1 MTAVGRRVFP
11 VQGRPLPLRR
21 RVQLAGEILT
31 VYRRARRLMH
41 SVNLAEALAALRQVD
56 PAVPAGAT
64 PDQQRFAA
72 VRLGRAVVLVL
83 ALLPTD
89 RRCLV
94 RSLVLS
100 CLLARRGIPAL
111 LVLGVRPDGDQ
122 PFVAHAWVEYDGQAV
137 TPDEGYNRLHAL

>member
-1 MTAVGRRVFP
+1 VGPPVFP
-11 VQGRPLPLRR
+11 VQGRRLPLRR
-21 RVQLAGEILT
+21 RLQLAGEILA

-41 SVNLAEALAALRQVD
+41 SVNLADALAALRQSA
-56 PAVPAGAT
+56 PVPPRRAS
-64 PDQQRFAA
+64 PDQERFAA

-89 RRCLV
+89 RRCLI

-100 CLLARRGIPAL
+100 RLLARRGIPAL
-111 LVLGVRPDGDQ
+111 LVLGVRPAADE
-122 PFVAHAWVEYDGQAV
+122 PFVAHAWVEYDGHPV

>member
-1 MTAVGRRVFP
+1 MRLRDRVRL
-11 VQGRPLPLRR
+11 V
-21 RVQLAGEILT
+21 AEILM
-31 VYRRARRLMH
+31 VYRRARRLMR
-41 SVNLAEALAALRQVD
+41 SVNLERSLAALRHV
-56 PAVPAGAT
+56 VPGRTDTRT

-94 RSLVLS
+94 RSLTLTA
-100 CLLARRGIPAL
+100 LLARRGIPTL
-111 LVLGVRPDGDQ
+111 LVLGVRPDGSQ
-122 PFVAHAWVEYDGQAV
+122 PFLAHAWVEYEGQAV